1 MKILLIDYI
10 YLLQTIYASSLQ
22 MAFPGAYLTIIYTV
36 LLHFTD
42 LGINS
47 LLLNVLDSESKAI
60 AFSVQGLVFI
70 SYPLIGL
77 LADIKLTRY
86 RMICLSCWVILVSNL
101 LLSIWIFS
109 FVMHYDELTYYSPLT
124 IALFIGSLVFLAS
137 GILGKGMFE
146 STVIQFGTDQMIEAS
161 SAQLSTF
168 IRWYYWSLYVGNICV
183 DVITAVIISLFSQCY
198 FSVEDFFDR
207 VDRIVLLWIFI
218 IVAILQSILSCVVL
232 LLLYL
237 KKFKNYL
244 NIETVGTN
252 PVKKI
257 IDVIKYAYHH
267 KYPVRRSAL
276 SYYLNTYPSRL
287 DFGKVQYGGPFTNEE
302 VENTKTVLRLLVL
315 LLSLF
320 GFYLSSD
327 GFSTAS
333 HILIKSCPSSV
344 TLLFLV
350 VNPSL
355 ITNVITLVGIPSLHL
370 FINSSLGKYF
380 PNMLKRM
387 WFGLV
392 LLFFHELSSLIINSQ
407 VIYTKQCDPVIS
419 VINIS
424 GQMSPLSACYFSLI
438 PFSNNTEWNT
448 TDCVT
453 LCPSSLYTMDS
464 TLMWLLVPQILHGFG
479 YMLVFVSV
487 LEFICAQAPFRLK
500 GFMVGIWYAMFC
512 INFLLLNMIEYF
524 IISFYKEDRGWIIYE
539 SIKIGIIGLSLIIFG
554 ISCRLYRYRERDEV
568 VNVQGMIE
576 DIFEKELLQQQNE
589 EDSSDDEDTVH
600 VLISSQIN
608 YNTFDPHK

>member
-1 MKILLIDYI
+1 
-10 YLLQTIYASSLQ
+10 
-22 MAFPGAYLTIIYTV
+22 MAFPGAYLTVLYSV
-36 LLHFTD
+36 LLSVVGT
-42 LGINS
+42 NS
-47 LLLNVLDSESKAI
+47 LLLNVLNNSYKAI
-60 AFSVQGLVFI
+60 ASSVQGLVFI

-86 RMICLSCWVILVSNL
+86 QMIRFSCWVIFLSNL
-101 LLSIWIFS
+101 LLSIWIF
-109 FVMHYDELTYYSPLT
+109 FFAMHYDKLYYRSPLT
-124 IALFIGSLVFLAS
+124 KTLFIGSIVLLAS

-168 IRWYYWSLYVGNICV
+168 IYWYYLSLYVGDFSAN
-183 DVITAVIISLFSQCY
+183 VISAVIIYLFSQCY
-198 FSVEDFFDR
+198 LSVEDFFDG
-207 VDRIVLLWIFI
+207 VDRIVLLWIYI
-218 IVAILQSILSCVVL
+218 IVAILHSILSSIAL

-244 NIETVGTN
+244 NIEPVGVN
-252 PVKKI
+252 PVKQI
-257 IDVIKYAYHH
+257 IEVLKYSYHH

-320 GFYLSSD
+320 GFHLSSD
-327 GFSTAS
+327 GFSTTS
-333 HILIKSCPSSV
+333 HILSKSCPSSV
-344 TLLFLV
+344 ILLLLVGNPFLI
-350 VNPSL
+350 SD
-355 ITNVITLVGIPSLHL
+355 VIILVGIPLLHL
-370 FINSSLGKYF
+370 FIKSSLGKYF

-407 VIYTKQCDPVIS
+407 VIYTKLCDPVF
-419 VINIS
+419 NIS
-424 GQMSPLSACYFSLI
+424 EISYLSPLSACYFSLI

-453 LCPSSLYTMDS
+453 LCPSSLYTIDS
-464 TLMWLLVPQILHGFG
+464 TLMWLLVPHILHGFG

-500 GFMVGIWYAMFC
+500 GLMVGIWYAMFS
-512 INFLLLNMIEYF
+512 IKYIFVEIIEF
-524 IISFYKEDRGWIIYE
+524 SITSIYKEDKAWIIYE

-554 ISCRLYRYRERDEV
+554 ISCRWYRYRERDEV

-576 DIFEKELLQQQNE
+576 DIFEKELNQQQNDE
-589 EDSSDDEDTVH
+589 DEDTV
-600 VLISSQIN
+600 LITSQTN
-608 YNTFDPHK
+608 YNTF

>member
-1 MKILLIDYI
+1 
-10 YLLQTIYASSLQ
+10 
-22 MAFPGAYLTIIYTV
+22 MAFPGAYLTVLYSV
-36 LLHFTD
+36 LLTVV
-42 LGINS
+42 GSNS
-47 LLLNVLDSESKAI
+47 LLTNLLDTDSKAI
-60 AFSVQGLVFI
+60 ASLVQGLVYI

-86 RMICLSCWVILVSNL
+86 RMICLSCWVMFVSTL

-109 FVMHYDELTYYSPLT
+109 FAMHYDELYHYSPLT
-124 IALFIGSLVFLAS
+124 TTLFIGSLVFVAS

-146 STVIQFGTDQMIEAS
+146 STAIQFGTDQMIEAS

-168 IRWYYWSLYVGNICV
+168 IYWYCWSFYVGNVCV
-183 DVITAVIISLFSQCY
+183 DVISAVIISMFSQCY
-198 FSVEDFFDR
+198 LSVEDFFDGAY
-207 VDRIVLLWIFI
+207 RIVLLWIYM
-218 IVAILQSILSCVVL
+218 IVAILQCILSCVGL

-237 KKFKNYL
+237 KKFKNHL
-244 NIETVGTN
+244 NIEPVGVN
-252 PVKKI
+252 PVKQI

-276 SYYLNTYPSRL
+276 SYYLNTYPSRI
-287 DFGKVQYGGPFTNEE
+287 DFGKVQYGGFFTNEE
-302 VENTKTVLRLLVL
+302 VEDTKTVLRLLVL

-327 GFSTAS
+327 GFSTSS
-333 HILIKSCPSSV
+333 HILSKSCPSSV
-344 TLLFLV
+344 TLLLLV
-350 VNPSL
+350 ANPSF
-355 ITNVITLVGIPSLHL
+355 ISDVITLVGIPLLHL
-370 FINSSLGKYF
+370 FIKSSLGKYF

-407 VIYTKQCDPVIS
+407 VIYTKLCDPVF
-419 VINIS
+419 NIS
-424 GQMSPLSACYFSLI
+424 EISHLSPLSACYFSFI

-453 LCPSSLYTMDS
+453 LCTSSLYTMDS
-464 TLMWLLVPQILHGFG
+464 TLMWLLVPHILLGFG
-479 YMLVFVSV
+479 YMLVFMSV

-500 GFMVGIWYAMFC
+500 GFMVGIWYAMFS
-512 INFLLLNMIEYF
+512 IKYIFHIIEFSITFF
-524 IISFYKEDRGWIIYE
+524 ISKEDKAWIVYE

-554 ISCRLYRYRERDEV
+554 ISCRWYRYRERDEV

-576 DIFEKELLQQQNE
+576 DIFERELNQHQIE
-589 EDSSDDEDTVH
+589 SSE
-600 VLISSQIN
+600 SSQTN
-608 YNTFDPHK
+608 YNTFDL